1 MEQAVN
7 YGILSLFPALIALVL
22 AFVTREAIFSL
33 LIGVLVGVLITGQN
47 VLFGFTG
54 MLQSALGNA
63 DFIWVISI
71 EVFVGIMIAFFQK
84 SGAIQ
89 SFTRILARRTITA
102 KGAQI
107 IAWLLGIFIFFSD
120 YFSPLYVGTVM
131 RSITDK
137 ARVSREKLAYI
148 CDSTSAPVCTII
160 PFSSWGVYMAG
171 LLVGI
176 GAFVDKNIATE
187 AVIKMV
193 PFNFYG
199 ILSVVMVGLIA
210 LKIVP
215 DFGPMKAA
223 EKRTLETGKVINDN
237 AKPLLGKELTDIQP
251 KEGIKPS
258 LFINFL
264 APALIIIATTLGTYV
279 FTGSAKTLEGFVL
292 AVAFQFVAMLIQK
305 MGTVVE
311 LMETAINGIK
321 GVMSAVMI
329 LALAYCLNAIS
340 KQLGTANYVIS
351 MTESWMTPALLLVFT
366 FLICAF
372 ISFFTGTSWGTYAI
386 MTPIAVPLAFQLTG
400 GAAATLVFATI
411 AAVMGGGCFGD
422 HCSPLSDTSILSSL
436 GAGSDHIDHVK
447 TQLPY
452 SLAVAGVASVLY
464 LVIGIAL

>member
-7 YGILSLFPALIALVL
+7 YGALSLLPALIALVL
-22 AFVTREAIFSL
+22 AFITREAIFSL
-33 LIGVLVGVLITGQN
+33 LIGVLAGVLLTGQN
-47 VLFGFTG
+47 ILFGFTG
-54 MLQSALGNA
+54 LLQSALGNA

-84 SGAIQ
+84 SGAVQ
-89 SFTRILARRTITA
+89 SFTKILDARKITA

-131 RSITDK
+131 RSITDR

-171 LLVGI
+171 LIVGI
-176 GAFVDKNIATE
+176 GAFADKNIATA

-199 ILSVVMVGLIA
+199 ILAVAMVGLIA
-210 LKIVP
+210 LKIIP
-215 DFGPMKAA
+215 EYGPMKDA
-223 EKRTLETGKVINDN
+223 EKRTMETGKVMNDT
-237 AKPLLGKELTDIQP
+237 AKPLLGKELSDIQP
-251 KEGIKPS
+251 KEGIKPN
-258 LFINFL
+258 LLVNFF
-264 APALIIIATTLGTYV
+264 APAFIIISVTLGTYI
-279 FTGSAKTLEGFVL
+279 FMGSAKTLEGFVL

-305 MGTVVE
+305 MGNIIE
-311 LMETAINGIK
+311 LMETAVNGIK
-321 GVMSAVMI
+321 GVMSAVLI
-329 LALAYCLNAIS
+329 LSLAYCLNSIS

-351 MTESWMTPALLLVFT
+351 VTESWMTPALLLVFT

-400 GAAATLVFATI
+400 GAVTTLVLATI

-422 HCSPLSDTSILSSL
+422 HCSPLSDTTILSSL
-436 GAGSDHIDHVK
+436 AAGSDHIDHVK
-447 TQLPY
+447 TQIPY
-452 SLAVAGVASVLY
+452 ALTAAGLSAVLY
-464 LVIGIAL
+464 LIIGIAM